1 MNGIRTVLASCLF
14 LLTPAV
20 ARAGEPDS
28 SDPMSDE
35 LAGRAE
41 KHVLRAS
48 ELAKRGAYAEAE
60 AEFKR
65 AAFFSPRWRPLHFN
79 LGVLAEAQGK
89 IGAAIREYETFKPYA
104 TEEEALLVE
113 QRIHELGDRRKKFI
127 RSQRGQM
134 TAGAILLTVGLATV
148 AGGSALIGIYAAGD
162 PDYRDGHKGLAGGGA
177 AMVIY
182 GALIAFGASVPL
194 SRAVKA
200 KRQLNG
206 IALGPTRLHWT
217 GGAGLAL
224 RF

>member
-1 MNGIRTVLASCLF
+1 MKGRRFVLTTS
-14 LLTPAV
+14 LLLAAPAV
-20 ARAGEPDS
+20 AHADEPADA
-28 SDPMSDE
+28 PTDE
-35 LAGRAE
+35 LSAKAE
-41 KHVLRAS
+41 KHVLRAAA
-48 ELAKRGAYAEAE
+48 LAKNGAYTEAE
-60 AEFKR
+60 AEFNR

-89 IGAAIREYETFKPYA
+89 IGLAIREYETFKPYA

-113 QRIHELGDRRKKFI
+113 QRIHELGDRRKQFI

-134 TAGAILLTVGLATV
+134 AAGAILLTVGLATV
-148 AGGSALIGIYAAGD
+148 AGGSALIGLYAAGGD
-162 PDYRDGHKGLAGGGA
+162 TYRDDHKALAGGGA
-177 AMVIY
+177 AMIIY

-194 SRAVKA
+194 SKAVKA

-217 GGAGLAL
+217 GGAGFAL

>member
-1 MNGIRTVLASCLF
+1 MNGIRTVLVSFLL
-14 LLTPAV
+14 LLTPA
-20 ARAGEPDS
+20 AASAGEPDAEA
-28 SDPMSDE
+28 PTDE
-35 LAGRAE
+35 LASRAE
-41 KHVLRAS
+41 KHVLRAQ
-48 ELAKRGAYAEAE
+48 ELAKNGAYAEAE

-104 TEEEALLVE
+104 TEDEALLVE

-134 TAGAILLTVGLATV
+134 TAGAILLSFGLGMV
-148 AGGSALIGIYAAGD
+148 AGGATMIGFWSID
-162 PDYRDGHKGLAGGGA
+162 ENRDNRKGLIGGGA
-177 AMVIY
+177 ALVIY

-194 SRAVKA
+194 SKAVKA

>member
-1 MNGIRTVLASCLF
+1 MNGIRTVLASFLF
-14 LLTPAV
+14 LLTPA
-20 ARAGEPDS
+20 AASAGEPDA
-28 SDPMSDE
+28 DAPTDE
-35 LAGRAE
+35 LASRAE
-41 KHVLRAS
+41 KHVLRAR
-48 ELAKRGAYAEAE
+48 ELAKNGAYAEAE
-60 AEFKR
+60 AELKR

-104 TEEEALLVE
+104 TEDEALLVE

-148 AGGSALIGIYAAGD
+148 AGGSALIGIFAAGD
-162 PDYRDGHKGLAGGGA
+162 ADYRDGHKGLAGGGA

-194 SRAVKA
+194 SKAVKA

-217 GGAGLAL
+217 GGAGFAL

>member
-14 LLTPAV
+14 LLTPA
-20 ARAGEPDS
+20 AASAGEPDA
-28 SDPMSDE
+28 DGPTDE
-35 LAGRAE
+35 LASRAE
-41 KHVLRAS
+41 KHVLRAR
-48 ELAKRGAYAEAE
+48 ELAKNGAYAEAE

-104 TEEEALLVE
+104 TEDEALLVE

-134 TAGAILLTVGLATV
+134 TAGAILLSFGLGMV
-148 AGGSALIGIYAAGD
+148 AGGATMIGFWSID
-162 PDYRDGHKGLAGGGA
+162 ENRDNRKGLIGGGA
-177 AMVIY
+177 ALVIY

-194 SRAVKA
+194 SKAVKA

>member
-1 MNGIRTVLASCLF
+1 MNGIRTVLAAF
-14 LLTPAV
+14 LILLSPAV
-20 ARAGEPDS
+20 ARAGDPADEP
-28 SDPMSDE
+28 PTDE
-35 LAGRAE
+35 LSDKAV

-48 ELAKRGAYAEAE
+48 ELARSGAYAEAE
-60 AEFKR
+60 AEFVR

-89 IGAAIREYETFKPYA
+89 LGVAIREYETFKAYA

-148 AGGSALIGIYAAGD
+148 AGGSALIGIYVAGD
-162 PDYRDGHKGLAGGGA
+162 DSYRDGHKGLAGGGA

-194 SRAVKA
+194 SKAVKA

-217 GGAGLAL
+217 GGAGFAL

>member
-1 MNGIRTVLASCLF
+1 MQASRTVLAYCLV
-14 LLTPAV
+14 LAAPTV
-20 ARAGEPDS
+20 ARAGEPATDE
-28 SDPMSDE
+28 PRTDE
-35 LAGRAE
+35 LTDKAE
-41 KHVLRAS
+41 RHVLRAND
-48 ELAKRGAYAEAE
+48 LARSGEYAEAE

-79 LGVLAEAQGK
+79 LAVLAEAQGK
-89 IGAAIREYETFKPYA
+89 LGVAIREYEAFKPYA

-134 TAGAILLTVGLATV
+134 TAGAILLTIGLATV
-148 AGGSALIGIYAAGD
+148 AGGSALIGVYAAGD
-162 PDYRDGHKGLAGGGA
+162 ETYRSGHKGLLGGGA

-194 SRAVKA
+194 SKSVKA

-206 IALGPTRLHWT
+206 LALGPTRLHWT
-217 GGAGLAL
+217 GGAGFAL